1 MEKTRTAAILLL
13 ALTGCSQD
21 GEKKVDPYM
30 LLEGEAIYKAECATC
45 HGPDLEGQARWREKN
60 AAGRLPAPP
69 LDASGP
75 ATQRSF
81 QDLVAVTAAGLV
93 PPHAPAGHASDHPAF
108 AGKLSPR
115 QIESVVHYLES
126 RWPAEVRARQP

>member
-1 MEKTRTAAILLL
+1 MKKTRTAAILLL
-13 ALTGCSQD
+13 ALTGCGQD

-45 HGPDLEGQARWREKN
+45 HGP
-60 AAGRLPAPP
+60 P

-75 ATQRSF
+75 AVQRSF
-81 QDLVAVTAAGLV
+81 QDLVAITAAGLV
-93 PPHAPAGHASDHPAF
+93 PPHAPAGHESDHPAF